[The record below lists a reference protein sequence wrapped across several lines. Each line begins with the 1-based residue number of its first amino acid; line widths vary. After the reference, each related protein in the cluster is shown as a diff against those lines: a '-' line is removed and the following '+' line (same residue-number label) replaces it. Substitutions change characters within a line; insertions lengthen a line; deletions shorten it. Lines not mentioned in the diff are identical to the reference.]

1 MVAYSSQYP
10 QVYSLEESLSILDK
24 YANELTQEQYDN
36 IKSVICGFAIESM
49 YLNEEDILNGIEI
62 QTARKTAEEITQQY
76 KAQWGCL

>member
-1 MVAYSSQYP
+1 MLHKYP
-10 QVYSLEESLSILDK
+10 QVYSLEESLKILDK
-24 YANELTQEQYDN
+24 YANELTKKQYDN

-62 QTARKTAEEITQQY
+62 QKGNKTAEEIAQEY